1 MSSNSWKVESLDI
14 EQISPYDIPK
24 VYAEI
29 SGFLD
34 IDIKELSRYRVLND
48 FKEFIEKRLNTNSI
62 EGWKK
67 TQRVKNLDSRTVPGI
82 KNVIFNDPLTIVIW
96 SDGTKT
102 FVKASENDEYDPE
115 KGMAL
120 AIAKKTMG
128 NKYSYYDEIRKWVA
142 KDEERKKKAWL
153 KLYENYQSVA
163 RKIWAQLP
171 ICEEI
176 MNEAKRRVKN
186 DYKEDEED

>member
-24 VYAEI
+24 VSAEI

-128 NKYSYYDEIRKWVA
+128 NKYSYYDEIRKWIA
-142 KDEERKKKAWL
+142 KNEERKKKAWL
-153 KLYENYQSVA
+153 KLYEDYQSIE
-163 RKIWAQLP
+163 RKIRAQLP

>member
-128 NKYSYYDEIRKWVA
+128 NKYSYYDEIRKWIA
-142 KDEERKKKAWL
+142 KNEERKKKAWL
-153 KLYENYQSVA
+153 KLYEDYQSIE
-163 RKIWAQLP
+163 RKIRAQLP

>member
-48 FKEFIEKRLNTNSI
+48 FKEFIEKRLNTNNI

-82 KNVIFNDPLTIVIW
+82 KNVIFNDPLTIIVW

-102 FVKASENDEYDPE
+102 FVKASENDMYDPE

-120 AIAKKTMG
+120 AIAKKAMG
-128 NKYSYYDEIRKWVA
+128 NKYSYYDEIRKWIA
-142 KDEERKKKAWL
+142 KDTERKAKKEESVGLILSRISKETSFHDAL
-153 KLYENYQSVA
+153 KRAVEL
-163 RKIWAQLP
+163 
-171 ICEEI
+171 
-176 MNEAKRRVKN
+176 AKLFRV
-186 DYKEDEED
+186 KEDEED

>member
-48 FKEFIEKRLNTNSI
+48 FKEFIEKRLNANNI

-67 TQRVKNLDSRTVPGI
+67 TQRVKNLDSRMVPDI
-82 KNVIFNDPLTIVIW
+82 KNVIFNDPLTIIVW

-102 FVKASENDEYDPE
+102 FVKASENDVYDPE

-120 AIAKKTMG
+120 AIAKKAMG
-128 NKYSYYDEIRKWVA
+128 NKYSYHDEIRKWIN
-142 KDEERKKKAWL
+142 KDEERKANKEKEKK
-153 KLYENYQSVA
+153 SVDLSL
-163 RKIWAQLP
+163 LP
-171 ICEEI
+171 SSKEI
-176 MNEAKRRVKN
+176 MNNSLKRAVELAKLFRL
-186 DYKEDEED
+186 KEDEED

>member
-62 EGWKK
+62 ESWKK

-128 NKYSYYDEIRKWVA
+128 NKYSYYDEIRKWIA
-142 KDEERKKKAWL
+142 KNEERKKKAWL
-153 KLYENYQSVA
+153 KLYEDYQSIE
-163 RKIWAQLP
+163 RKIRAQLP